1 MSEEKLVPKLRF
13 SGFDDEWKTYKLKD
27 LLHNKSSSISINQ
40 LDDNVGNYPLYGA
53 SGFLKCIDFYEMDS
67 DYISIVKDGSGVGNI
82 SFHEKNTSV
91 VNTSQY
97 ILPKENLNIH
107 FIFYLLQT
115 INLNK
120 YKTGSTIPHIYF
132 KDYSIEKV
140 KIPKYDEQ
148 KKIGILLKNLNAK
161 IEILDNKL
169 QMCQNFKK
177 YLMQQ
182 IFTQK
187 LRFKNDKQWNVYL
200 LRNFIN
206 EYNERMGNK
215 SNLPILSST
224 LNGIFLQNEYFNK
237 SVSSKD
243 VKNYKIVPNGYFTYR
258 SMSDTGK
265 FRFNIQSIVEVGI
278 ISPAY
283 PVFST
288 QNIDDYFL
296 YYYLNNSNFIKKQ
309 ILSLKEGG
317 TRYALSF
324 SKFKKLKITLPS
336 LEEQEKIANFL
347 SAVDKKIDLI
357 QTQIQKMEE
366 FKKGLLQQ
374 MFVVRINWRCNFKL
388 AKSPGF
394 NKHLLILKNKIIFII
409 IELIIGDLFMKIE
422 KDAENILNKFSK
434 TLENIPDLEETWYI
448 TDNLNL
454 TREDK
459 SHEKHPEK
467 ILRNAHIDKEG
478 KLVVKRADWVN

>member
-1 MSEEKLVPKLRF
+1 MRF

-148 KKIGILLKNLNAK
+148 KKIGILLNNLDAK

-324 SKFKKLKITLPS
+324 SKFKKLKISLPS

-374 MFVVRINWRCNFKL
+374 MFVVQ
-388 AKSPGF
+388 
-394 NKHLLILKNKIIFII
+394 LILLLLQNK
-409 IELIIGDLFMKIE
+409 
-422 KDAENILNKFSK
+422 
-434 TLENIPDLEETWYI
+434 
-448 TDNLNL
+448 
-454 TREDK
+454 
-459 SHEKHPEK
+459 KH
-467 ILRNAHIDKEG
+467 I
-478 KLVVKRADWVN
+478 

>member
-1 MSEEKLVPKLRF
+1 MRF
-13 SGFDDEWKTYKLKD
+13 SGFTDEWKSFKLKD

-40 LDDNVGNYPLYGA
+40 LEDNVGNYPLYGA

-91 VNTSQY
+91 VNTSEY

-115 INLNK
+115 INLDK

-148 KKIGILLKNLNAK
+148 KKIGILLKNLDAK

-187 LRFKNDKQWNVYL
+187 LRFDDNCQYKTKQVKDFLIESKIEGIDDINKRLTVKLNLKGITVRESKTIEIEGATKQFIRKTGQFIYGKQNLHKGAFGIIPKELDGYL
-200 LRNFIN
+200 TSSDIPSFDFKEGIEPKWFYYYFAR
-206 EYNERMGNK
+206 K
-215 SNLPILSST
+215 SFYEKLENLST
-224 LNGIFLQNEYFNK
+224 GTGSKRISPKEFLNIKIIVPEFKEQHKIVCLLEKFDEKINGISNQ
-237 SVSSKD
+237 
-243 VKNYKIVPNGYFTYR
+243 IVQMN
-258 SMSDTGK
+258 M
-265 FRFNIQSIVEVGI
+265 
-278 ISPAY
+278 
-283 PVFST
+283 
-288 QNIDDYFL
+288 
-296 YYYLNNSNFIKKQ
+296 
-309 ILSLKEGG
+309 
-317 TRYALSF
+317 
-324 SKFKKLKITLPS
+324 FKKS
-336 LEEQEKIANFL
+336 
-347 SAVDKKIDLI
+347 
-357 QTQIQKMEE
+357 
-366 FKKGLLQQ
+366 LLQQ

-388 AKSPGF
+388 AKSPSF

-409 IELIIGDLFMKIE
+409 IE
-422 KDAENILNKFSK
+422 
-434 TLENIPDLEETWYI
+434 
-448 TDNLNL
+448 
-454 TREDK
+454 
-459 SHEKHPEK
+459 
-467 ILRNAHIDKEG
+467 
-478 KLVVKRADWVN
+478 

>member
-148 KKIGILLKNLNAK
+148 KKIGILLKNLDAK

-187 LRFKNDKQWNVYL
+187 LRFADCTGEWNLFKLGDIVELMRNGCSENQVSFETEFPVTRIETISKGILNFDKVGYVEKIDSSYL
-200 LRNFIN
+200 LQYGDILLSNIN
-206 EYNERMGNK
+206 SLKYIGNCVFFDEDK
-215 SNLPILSST
+215 PLYHGMNLMLMR
-224 LNGIFLQNEYFNK
+224 FKDDFNK
-237 SVSSKD
+237 KYLFYYMKFYQQWFQKMACQAVNQASINQSSLKKFPFYIPPTID
-243 VKNYKIVPNGYFTYR
+243 EQNKIVN
-258 SMSDTGK
+258 
-265 FRFNIQSIVEVGI
+265 V
-278 ISPAY
+278 
-283 PVFST
+283 
-288 QNIDDYFL
+288 IDDTEHKI
-296 YYYLNNSNFIKKQ
+296 NSIEDQ
-309 ILSLKEGG
+309 I
-317 TRYALSF
+317 
-324 SKFKKLKITLPS
+324 I
-336 LEEQEKIANFL
+336 
-347 SAVDKKIDLI
+347 
-357 QTQIQKMEE
+357 KMEE

-374 MFVVRINWRCNFKL
+374 MFVVQ
-388 AKSPGF
+388 
-394 NKHLLILKNKIIFII
+394 LILSLLQNK
-409 IELIIGDLFMKIE
+409 
-422 KDAENILNKFSK
+422 
-434 TLENIPDLEETWYI
+434 
-448 TDNLNL
+448 
-454 TREDK
+454 
-459 SHEKHPEK
+459 KH
-467 ILRNAHIDKEG
+467 I
-478 KLVVKRADWVN
+478 

>member
-1 MSEEKLVPKLRF
+1 MRF
-13 SGFDDEWKTYKLKD
+13 SGFDNEWKTYKLKD

-148 KKIGILLKNLNAK
+148 KKIGILLKNLDAK

-324 SKFKKLKITLPS
+324 SKFKKLKISLPS

-374 MFVVRINWRCNFKL
+374 MFVVQ
-388 AKSPGF
+388 
-394 NKHLLILKNKIIFII
+394 LILSLLQNK
-409 IELIIGDLFMKIE
+409 
-422 KDAENILNKFSK
+422 
-434 TLENIPDLEETWYI
+434 
-448 TDNLNL
+448 
-454 TREDK
+454 
-459 SHEKHPEK
+459 KH
-467 ILRNAHIDKEG
+467 I
-478 KLVVKRADWVN
+478 